1 MDRETFKK
9 VVLTTPML
17 CDHCQYPMGFS
28 RWYEPALGELFGVY
42 LLAIFVCTNTKCGAK
57 KAARL
62 RKPLFASA
70 AFIDYMDW

>member
-1 MDRETFKK
+1 
-9 VVLTTPML
+9 
-17 CDHCQYPMGFS
+17 MGFS

-70 AFIDYMDW
+70 AFIDYRDW